1 MQYGVF
7 LGAHNFRRDRSERRL
22 FEDLTAQAV
31 LADELGFEVAWLPEH
46 HFNDYNL
53 LPDPFQLAVQIL
65 ERTQRIRVGFGIL
78 ILPNHHPLV
87 LAGRIAQLST
97 LYPGRVEFGL
107 GRGSSGY
114 EEKRIETVHDP
125 DTGRRIF
132 FEHLDVLSRALRGQ
146 EDFSF
151 DGEFYHFPEVT
162 VLPREASELMPPL
175 WLASTSPGA
184 AYGQVLNAG
193 KLGIPPRV
201 FLSPFRNPVSM
212 IEDAQAHIARGLAE
226 LGLAEDSGGFAINRT
241 TFVAE
246 SKDELDLALDRL
258 EEVHQGLYA
267 QLEGSEKYS
276 GGNTVLSP
284 VKTPFAREQVRADT
298 PIGSVE
304 HVIEHVQRIQRIGVD
319 HYSCYFDFALPHELA
334 CASMRRFAEQVRPA
348 VDETASESIDVEASA
363 R

>member
-7 LGAHNFRRDRSERRL
+7 LGAHNFRRDRSEREL
-22 FEDLTAQAV
+22 FEDLMTQAI
-31 LADELGFEVAWLPEH
+31 LAEELGFDVVWLPEH

-53 LPDPFQLAVQIL
+53 LPDPFQFAVRIL
-65 ERTQRIRVGFGIL
+65 ERTKRIRVGFGIL
-78 ILPNHHPLV
+78 ILPNHHPLI
-87 LAGRIAQLST
+87 LAGRIAQLNM

-132 FEHLDVLSRALRGQ
+132 FEHLEVLARALGGT

-151 DGEFYHFPEVT
+151 DGEFYRFPEVT
-162 VLPREASELMPPL
+162 VLPREASEPMPPL

-184 AYGQVLNAG
+184 AYGQVLNAS
-193 KLGIPPRV
+193 KVGIAPRV
-201 FLSPFRNPVSM
+201 FLSPFRNPVSV
-212 IEDAQAHIARGLAE
+212 IEQAYTEIGRGLVE
-226 LGLAEDSGGFAINRT
+226 VGLPADSARFAINRT
-241 TFVAE
+241 TFVAG
-246 SKDELDLALDRL
+246 SNDELQLALDRL

-267 QLEGSEKYS
+267 QLEGSEQYR
-276 GGNTVLSP
+276 GGNTVLRP
-284 VKTPFAREQVRADT
+284 VKTPFVREQVCTDT
-298 PIGSVE
+298 PIGSAE
-304 HVIEHVQRIQRIGVD
+304 HVIEQVRQFQRIGVD

-334 CASMRRFAEQVRPA
+334 CTSMRRFAEHVRPA
-348 VDETASESIDVEASA
+348 VDQTSPESTDVEVGV

>member
-7 LGAHNFRRDRSERRL
+7 LGAHNFRRDRSERQL
-22 FEDLTAQAV
+22 FEDLLAQAI
-31 LADELGFEVAWLPEH
+31 LADQLDFDVAWIPEH

-53 LPDPFQLAVQIL
+53 LPDPFQFAVQIL
-65 ERTQRIRVGFGIL
+65 ERTRRIRVGFGIL
-78 ILPNHHPLV
+78 ILPNHHPLM
-87 LAGRIAQLST
+87 LAGKIAQLNL

-125 DTGRRIF
+125 DAGRRIF
-132 FEHLDVLSRALRGQ
+132 FEHLDVLTQALRGN

-151 DGEFYHFPEVT
+151 EGEFYRFPEVT
-162 VLPREASELMPPL
+162 VLPREESEPMPPL
-175 WLASTSPGA
+175 WLAATSPGA

-193 KLGIPPRV
+193 KVGIPPRV
-201 FLSPFRNPVSM
+201 FLSPFRNPVS
-212 IEDAQAHIARGLAE
+212 IIADAHAHVGRGLDE
-226 LGLAEDSGGFAINRT
+226 LGMPYASKRFAINRT
-241 TFVAE
+241 TFVAA
-246 SKDELDLALDRL
+246 SKEELDLAMDRL

-267 QLEGSEKYS
+267 QLEGSEQYRA
-276 GGNTVLSP
+276 GNTVLHP
-284 VKTPFAREQVRADT
+284 VKTPFVRERVCTDT

-304 HVIEHVQRIQRIGVD
+304 HVIEHVRQFRRIGVD

-334 CASMRRFAEQVRPA
+334 CTSMRRFAELVRPA
-348 VDETASESIDVEASA
+348 VDETSQESKVGTGV